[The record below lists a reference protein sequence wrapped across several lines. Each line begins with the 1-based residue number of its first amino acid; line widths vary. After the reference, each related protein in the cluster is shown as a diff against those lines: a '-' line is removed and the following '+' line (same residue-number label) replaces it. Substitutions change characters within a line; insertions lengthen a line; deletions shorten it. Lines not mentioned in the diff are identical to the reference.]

1 MTKRDAAPLLGMAP
15 RARRSSSSSAS
26 SSSMAVDGDV
36 KASKGVKRK
45 TQHDGSDSDSAND
58 GTDTEVRPRP
68 PHRSPVALLD
78 PPDHEELTFK
88 AVAHH
93 SAHQML
99 DVSFDFFDPQPQDYH
114 SIKLLLTQLLSHDAP
129 LIDIGSITNLVLEQ
143 KLVGSTVKTDGSGAD
158 PYAVLSVLNLNL
170 HKSDPSVAALIKYL
184 GSKLS
189 STNPEFAKILESILS
204 NSVES
209 STATTR
215 SNVGL
220 VISER
225 LVNMPAQVVPPMY
238 RMLQEELQWARDDAS
253 FFFPFS
259 KEPYHFSHLL
269 FLSRVFLS
277 SAEQF
282 DQDPNTNIN
291 TSDANA
297 SSTAGVTG
305 VGKAKKGKKNK
316 KANSVAGTGKKA
328 RTGPGGSE
336 TRVVEEWMYHAEDE
350 MIQKSSLHSQTFAY
364 STAPNR
370 EGDDPFGVETKG
382 LAMLVDYDQF
392 DGIVQGMEVFLGGPT
407 PTA

>member
-1 MTKRDAAPLLGMAP
+1 
-15 RARRSSSSSAS
+15 
-26 SSSMAVDGDV
+26 MAVDGDA
-36 KASKGVKRK
+36 KASKGSKRK
-45 TQHDGSDSDSAND
+45 TQHDGSDSDSADD
-58 GTDTEVRPRP
+58 GTDTE
-68 PHRSPVALLD
+68 
-78 PPDHEELTFK
+78 
-88 AVAHH
+88 
-93 SAHQML
+93 ML

-129 LIDIGSITNLVLEQ
+129 LIDIGSIANLVLEQ

-170 HKSDPSVAALIKYL
+170 HKVIHRPWSAPSIASLIKYL

-189 STNPEFAKILESILS
+189 TANPEFAKTLDSVLS

-238 RMLQEELQWARDDAS
+238 RMLQEELQWARDD
-253 FFFPFS
+253 

-282 DQDPNTNIN
+282 EQDPNANIN
-291 TSDANA
+291 TTDANG
-297 SSTAGVTG
+297 SSAAGTTEA
-305 VGKAKKGKKNK
+305 GKAKGGKKNK
-316 KANSVAGTGKKA
+316 KGNTVAGTGKKA

-350 MIQKSSLHSQTFAY
+350 MIKKASRLKPLSSLYSQTFAY

-382 LAMLVDYDQF
+382 LAMLVEYDQF
-392 DGIVQGMEVFLGGPT
+392 DGIVQGMEAFLGGPT

>member
-1 MTKRDAAPLLGMAP
+1 MAP
-15 RARRSSSSSAS
+15 HARRSSSAS
-26 SSSMAVDGDV
+26 SSSMAVDGDA
-36 KASKGVKRK
+36 KASKGSKRK
-45 TQHDGSDSDSAND
+45 TQHDESDSDSVDD
-58 GTDTEVRPRP
+58 GTDTE
-68 PHRSPVALLD
+68 
-78 PPDHEELTFK
+78 
-88 AVAHH
+88 
-93 SAHQML
+93 ML

-129 LIDIGSITNLVLEQ
+129 LIDIGSIANLVLEQ

-170 HKSDPSVAALIKYL
+170 HKSDPSIASLIKYL

-189 STNPEFAKILESILS
+189 TANPEFAKTLDSVLS

-238 RMLQEELQWARDDAS
+238 RMLQEELQWARDD
-253 FFFPFS
+253 

-282 DQDPNTNIN
+282 EQDPNANIN
-291 TSDANA
+291 TSDANG
-297 SSTAGVTG
+297 SSAAGTTG
-305 VGKAKKGKKNK
+305 AGNAKGGKKNK
-316 KANSVAGTGKKA
+316 KGNTVAGTGKKA

-350 MIQKSSLHSQTFAY
+350 MIKNSSLYSQTFAY

-392 DGIVQGMEVFLGGPT
+392 DGIVQGMEAFLSGPT